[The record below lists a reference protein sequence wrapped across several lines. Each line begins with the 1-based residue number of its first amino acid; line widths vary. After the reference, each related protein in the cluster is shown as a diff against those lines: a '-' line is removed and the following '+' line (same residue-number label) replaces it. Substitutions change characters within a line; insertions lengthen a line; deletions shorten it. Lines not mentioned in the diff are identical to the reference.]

1 MKIGVA
7 FDVQEEEFESQPHDI
22 DMDIFDYRIKALEER
37 MMRILFYGD
46 SNTWG
51 YNAQTGM
58 RYANRFT
65 KQIQKHFRKM
75 KFWKKDSAAAHFVTV
90 ILTVW
95 KKETVLKP
103 FPWS

>member
-1 MKIGVA
+1 
-7 FDVQEEEFESQPHDI
+7 
-22 DMDIFDYRIKALEER
+22 

-65 KQIQKHFRKM
+65 KQIQKAFN
-75 KFWKKDSAAAHFVTV
+75 VTFSVYYLGNKVV
-90 ILTVW
+90 IINRVA
-95 KKETVLKP
+95 
-103 FPWS
+103 